1 MKERSVNKR
10 LFLTRLAREHP
21 FLSAILALF
30 VLLASL
36 YSVVTP
42 VYEAPDE
49 IGHFTYIKYIADHRA
64 LPVFEPV
71 GEDPWIPEGRQLPLY
86 YLLGALPLSLVDT
99 SDADQ
104 LLHFNPHA
112 IVGTFGGVGNRN
124 WVVHTREEAFPY
136 HSTVLAIHL
145 VRFLSI
151 LMGAAT
157 VLIAYSI
164 ALEIF
169 PSRKGL
175 ASGAALLV
183 AFNPQFLF
191 ISGAVNNDN
200 LAALLSSAALLALL
214 ATLRK
219 GATTPRLICLGIIL
233 GLAALTK
240 LNALGLLPLGLL
252 ALLIMSTRQRSP
264 TLLVRGMAILLL
276 LVLLIA
282 GWWYVRNWALYR
294 DPMSLYI
301 HQEAGAR
308 RENPFTLPSVIGQ
321 AKAIKKSYWATFGW
335 FNIQADPIL
344 YHFFDCLTFL
354 GGLGLILAAIRV
366 LRGRPFLPLAKL
378 SLLLT
383 WIVIMALELLGWMWQ
398 ASAYQGRLLF
408 PATSAISFFLFFGL
422 SQFTPRRYT
431 TLLAG
436 LLGGL
441 MLLIAIITPFR
452 YIAPAYAK
460 PPLISADEIASIPHR
475 LDVTFGGQMR
485 LLGYAIDQPSV
496 KPGNKVAVTLYWQSV
511 AKMDKDYT
519 IFVHLLDELE
529 TVVAQVNTF
538 PGLGSF
544 PTRDWER
551 GESIAERYI
560 LRLPG
565 TVLSPNSA
573 QFEVGLFD
581 PFTSDR
587 LPAYG
592 PDGHFMGDNVRF
604 YHIEIEEGPVGQGPI
619 GVFVNFENTLSIA
632 AYQLERWVVS
642 PGTTIHLTLHW
653 QALTDVD
660 EDYLVSIRLLGSDGA
675 PRAQVEGQLTASP
688 ASLWTQGQAVPATYD
703 LPLSLDTPPDIYEIE
718 VRLQRAATG
727 ETLTILDA
735 EGQPQD
741 DRAFI
746 SRLRIEAP

>member
-1 MKERSVNKR
+1 MR
-10 LFLTRLAREHP
+10 LIREHP
-21 FLSAILALF
+21 YISAILTLF
-30 VLLASL
+30 TLLATL

-42 VYEAPDE
+42 IYEAPDE
-49 IGHFTYIKYIADHRA
+49 IGHFLYTKFIADHRA

-71 GEDPWIPEGRQLPLY
+71 GEDQWIPEGRQLPLY
-86 YLLGALPLSLVDT
+86 YIVGALPVSLVDT

-104 LLHFNPHA
+104 LWHFNPHA
-112 IVGTFGGVGNRN
+112 IVGTFRGLGNRN
-124 WVVHTREEAFPY
+124 WMAHTSEEGFPY
-136 HSTVLAIHL
+136 HGTVLAIHL
-145 VRFLSI
+145 VRFLSV

-157 VLIAYSI
+157 VLITYFI

-169 PSRKGL
+169 PGRKGL
-175 ASGAALLV
+175 ASGVAVLV

-191 ISGAVNNDN
+191 ISGAVNNDS

-214 ATLRK
+214 TTLRK
-219 GATTPRLICLGIIL
+219 GASTLRLICLGTIL

-240 LNALGLLPLGLL
+240 LNTLGLLLLGLL
-252 ALLIMSTRQRSP
+252 ALLIMTARQRSP
-264 TLLVRGMAILLL
+264 VLLFKGVAILLL
-276 LVLLIA
+276 LVFLIA
-282 GWWYVRNWALYR
+282 GWWYVRNWALYG
-294 DPMSLYI
+294 DPMALHI
-301 HQEAGAR
+301 HPEAGAQ
-308 RENPFTLPSVIGQ
+308 RESPFTLQSVIGQ

-344 YHFFDCLTFL
+344 YHFFDGLTLL
-354 GGLGLILAAIRV
+354 GGLGLILAAVRA
-366 LRGRPFLPLAKL
+366 LRGKQSLPLANL
-378 SLLLT
+378 SLLLA
-383 WIVIMALELLGWMWQ
+383 WIVIMALELLGWMWK

-408 PATSAISFFLFFGL
+408 PAISAISFFLFFGL
-422 SQFTPRRYT
+422 SQLPPPRYT

-436 LLGGL
+436 LLGTI
-441 MLLIAIITPFR
+441 MLLIAVITPFR

-460 PPLISADEIASIPHR
+460 PPLISEDKIASIPHR
-475 LDVTFGGQMR
+475 LDVTFGDQMR
-485 LLGYAIDQPSV
+485 LLGYAIDQTSV
-496 KPGNKVAVTLYWQSV
+496 KPGEEVAVTLYWQSV
-511 AKMDKDYT
+511 AKMDKDYS
-519 IFVHLLDELE
+519 IFIHLLDELE

-544 PTRDWER
+544 PTRDWEI
-551 GESIAERYI
+551 GDAIAEEYI
-560 LRLPG
+560 VKLPWS
-565 TVLSPNSA
+565 VLSPNSA

-581 PFTSDR
+581 PSTGDR
-587 LPAYG
+587 LPAYS

-604 YHIEIEEGPVGQGPI
+604 YRIEIAEGPVGRGPI

-642 PGTTIHLTLHW
+642 PGSTIHLTLHW
-653 QALTDVD
+653 QALADVD
-660 EDYLVSIRLLGSDGA
+660 ENYLVSLRLLGRDGT

-688 ASLWTQGQAVPATYD
+688 ASPWTQGQAVPATYH
-703 LPLSLDTPPDIYEIE
+703 LPVGLDTPPDIYEIE

-746 SRLRIEAP
+746 SRVRIEAP

>member
-1 MKERSVNKR
+1 VAKCSS
-10 LFLTRLAREHP
+10 LTRLAREHP
-21 FLSAILALF
+21 FLSAILVLF

-71 GEDPWIPEGRQLPLY
+71 GGDPWIPEGRQLPLY
-86 YLLGALPLSLVDT
+86 YLLGALPVSLLDT

-104 LLHFNPHA
+104 LLHLNPHA

-124 WVVHTREEAFPY
+124 WVAHTREEQFPY
-136 HSTVLAIHL
+136 HGTVLAIHL

-151 LMGAAT
+151 LMGATT
-157 VLIAYSI
+157 VLITYLI

-169 PSRKGL
+169 PGRKGL
-175 ASGAALLV
+175 ASGVAVLA
-183 AFNPQFLF
+183 AFNPEFLF

-200 LAALLSSAALLALL
+200 LTALFSSAVLLAIL

-219 GATTPRLICLGIIL
+219 GASTPRLTCLGVIL

-240 LNALGLLPLGLL
+240 LGNFGLLPLGLL
-252 ALLIMSTRQRSP
+252 ALFIIARRERSP
-264 TLLVRGMAILLL
+264 TLLVKGTAIILLL
-276 LVLLIA
+276 VFLIA
-282 GWWYVRNWALYR
+282 GWWYVRNWALYG
-294 DPMSLYI
+294 DPLGLYI
-301 HQEAGAR
+301 HPEAGGQ
-308 RENPFTLPSVIGQ
+308 RETPFTLQSVIGQ
-321 AKAIKKSYWATFGW
+321 AKALQKSYWATFGW

-344 YHFFDCLTFL
+344 YTFFDGLTLL
-354 GGLGLILAAIRV
+354 GGLGLILAAIRA
-366 LRGRPFLPLAKL
+366 LRGKLLLPLANL

-383 WIVIMALELLGWMWQ
+383 WIVIMALEILGWMWK

-408 PATSAISFFLFFGL
+408 PAISAISFFLFFGL
-422 SQFTPRRYT
+422 SQLTPQKYT

-436 LLGGL
+436 LLGGI
-441 MLLIAIITPFR
+441 MLLIAVATPFR
-452 YIAPAYAK
+452 YIASAYAK
-460 PPLISADEIASIPHR
+460 PPPISEDEMASIPYR

-485 LLGYAIDQPSV
+485 LLGYAIDQASV
-496 KPGNKVAVTLYWQSV
+496 KPGEKVAVTLYWQSV

-529 TVVAQVNTF
+529 TVVAQVNSF

-544 PTRDWER
+544 PTRDWEI
-551 GESIAERYI
+551 GEAIAEKYI
-560 LRLPG
+560 MRLPG

-581 PFTSDR
+581 PSTSDR

-592 PDGHFMGDNVRF
+592 PDGQFMGDNVRF
-604 YHIEIEEGPVGQGPI
+604 YHIKIEEGPVGRGPI
-619 GVFVNFENTLSIA
+619 GVFVNFENTISIS

-642 PGTTIHLTLHW
+642 PGSTIRLTLYW

-660 EDYLVSIRLLGSDGA
+660 ENHVVSIRLLGRDGA

-688 ASLWTQGQAVPATYD
+688 TSLWIQGQIVPTTHH
-703 LPLSLDTPPDIYEIE
+703 LPLSLDTPPDIYEVE
-718 VRLQRAATG
+718 VRLERAATG

-735 EGQPQD
+735 EGQPQEEY
-741 DRAFI
+741 ALI
-746 SRLRIEAP
+746 SRVRLEAP